1 MRRQDRLDF
10 TDHVLQWLVF
20 PQPDH
25 EPAGLL
31 ECRSVRLVARC
42 RSFDLLPPKLAVRH
56 WPRGVHRTS
65 VPKATVYEDGDPAAG
80 KHHVGFASKAWDW
93 TKVFAET

>member
-1 MRRQDRLDF
+1 
-10 TDHVLQWLVF
+10 
-20 PQPDH
+20 
-25 EPAGLL
+25 
-31 ECRSVRLVARC
+31 
-42 RSFDLLPPKLAVRH
+42 
-56 WPRGVHRTS
+56 